1 RGIPRGTVRGST
13 APGGAAPAR
22 RGAGGDGGDDA
33 DRRRVRRAAG
43 RDRRR
48 GRARGAGGDARG
60 LLTAAPA
67 LPLVTRSTWI
77 RRDPTDRSPTARPS
91 QHVDQTRPHRP
102 ISYRSS
108 LAARRSVLPRAAVGF
123 HAQADPERDPS
134 PEEEQEHQGA
144 EEDRGAGGPGH
155 QADQQTVD

>member
-1 RGIPRGTVRGST
+1 QAVPCPPRLPTPEPSLPTTPAGLTGIEE
-13 APGGAAPAR
+13 
-22 RGAGGDGGDDA
+22 
-33 DRRRVRRAAG
+33 
-43 RDRRR
+43 
-48 GRARGAGGDARG
+48 
-60 LLTAAPA
+60 
-67 LPLVTRSTWI
+67 
-77 RRDPTDRSPTARPS
+77 S

-155 QADQQTVD
+155 QADQ

>member
-1 RGIPRGTVRGST
+1 
-13 APGGAAPAR
+13 GGAAPAR

-67 LPLVTRSTWI
+67 LPLVPRSTSI
-77 RRDPTDRSPTARPS
+77 RLDPTDRSPTARPS
-91 QHVDQTRPHRP
+91 VSLGGGWSGTGWQAGVD
-102 ISYRSS
+102 RSVPS
-108 LAARRSVLPRAAVGF
+108 RDSSFLWLHQDALAATCPRWCGRSAPAWPTAM
-123 HAQADPERDPS
+123 A
-134 PEEEQEHQGA
+134 
-144 EEDRGAGGPGH
+144 
-155 QADQQTVD
+155 

>member
-1 RGIPRGTVRGST
+1 T
-13 APGGAAPAR
+13 AQGDAAPAR

-67 LPLVTRSTWI
+67 LPLVPRRTSI
-77 RRDPTDRSPTARPS
+77 RLDPTDRSPTARPS
-91 QHVDQTRPHRP
+91 QYVDQSSPHRL
-102 ISYRSS
+102 ISYHSS

-134 PEEEQEHQGA
+134 PE
-144 EEDRGAGGPGH
+144 
-155 QADQQTVD
+155 